1 MSERTVQRVGAKVV
15 VRSIDNA
22 GCTMRA
28 LTVTSKLRLQ
38 GSALAAALARP
49 DVLSALADVSWRTGA
64 GHVTGVSVVCGE
76 PEPEMTSLPAAAP
89 GAVAEGEVVW
99 QGSDGALDQDLD
111 EFMPEGPQRARLDWK
126 DLAKFAP
133 DVDDDPPTTPMPAD
147 RMTLRRP
154 GRVSSRRGFFRP
166 PLPVDTVARIFE
178 LRDQGLSFK
187 KIGKALGIAAW
198 TVSRYVRSFEE
209 GDR

>member
-1 MSERTVQRVGAKVV
+1 M
-15 VRSIDNA
+15 
-22 GCTMRA
+22 
-28 LTVTSKLRLQ
+28 
-38 GSALAAALARP
+38 
-49 DVLSALADVSWRTGA
+49 
-64 GHVTGVSVVCGE
+64 
-76 PEPEMTSLPAAAP
+76 
-89 GAVAEGEVVW
+89 VW

-133 DVDDDPPTTPMPAD
+133 DGDDPPAKPMPAD
-147 RMTLRRP
+147 RVTLRRP

-178 LRDQGLSFK
+178 LRAEGLSFK

>member
-1 MSERTVQRVGAKVV
+1 M
-15 VRSIDNA
+15 
-22 GCTMRA
+22 
-28 LTVTSKLRLQ
+28 
-38 GSALAAALARP
+38 
-49 DVLSALADVSWRTGA
+49 
-64 GHVTGVSVVCGE
+64 
-76 PEPEMTSLPAAAP
+76 
-89 GAVAEGEVVW
+89 VW

-133 DVDDDPPTTPMPAD
+133 DVDDPHATPMPAD
-147 RMTLRRP
+147 RVTLRRP

-178 LRDQGLSFK
+178 LRAAGLSFK

>member
-1 MSERTVQRVGAKVV
+1 MSERTVHRVGAKVV

-28 LTVTSKLRLQ
+28 LTVKSNLRLQ

-49 DVLSALADVSWRTGA
+49 DVQSKLADVSWRTGA
-64 GHVTGVSVVCGE
+64 GHVTGVAVVYGE
-76 PEPEMTSLPAAAP
+76 PEPELIRVREAAT
-89 GAVAEGEVVW
+89 GAVAEAEVVW
-99 QGSDGALDQDLD
+99 QGSDGALDQDL
-111 EFMPEGPQRARLDWK
+111 EELMPEGPQRTLLDWK
-126 DLAKFAP
+126 NLGKYAP
-133 DVDDDPPTTPMPAD
+133 DLDDPRTTPLPAD
-147 RMTLRRP
+147 RATLRRP
-154 GRVSSRRGFFRP
+154 GRVSSGRGYLRP
-166 PLPVDTVARIFE
+166 PLSVDTVARIFE

-209 GDR
+209 GGR

>member
-49 DVLSALADVSWRTGA
+49 DVLSALGDVSWRTGA

-76 PEPEMTSLPAAAP
+76 PEPELTWLRAAAT

-99 QGSDGALDQDLD
+99 QGSDGALDQDLE

-126 DLAKFAP
+126 DLGKFAP
-133 DVDDDPPTTPMPAD
+133 DVDDPRTTPMAAD
-147 RMTLRRP
+147 RVTLRRP
-154 GRVSSRRGFFRP
+154 GRVSGRRGFFRP
-166 PLPVDTVARIFE
+166 PLTVDTVARIFE

-209 GDR
+209 RDR

>member
-76 PEPEMTSLPAAAP
+76 PEPELTSLPAADTGAP
-89 GAVAEGEVVW
+89 AEGEVVW

-133 DVDDDPPTTPMPAD
+133 DGGDDPRTTPMPAD
-147 RMTLRRP
+147 RVTLRRP

>member
-1 MSERTVQRVGAKVV
+1 
-15 VRSIDNA
+15 
-22 GCTMRA
+22 
-28 LTVTSKLRLQ
+28 
-38 GSALAAALARP
+38 
-49 DVLSALADVSWRTGA
+49 
-64 GHVTGVSVVCGE
+64 
-76 PEPEMTSLPAAAP
+76 MTSLPGTAA

-111 EFMPEGPQRARLDWK
+111 EFMPEGPQRARLDWN

-133 DVDDDPPTTPMPAD
+133 DGDDPHKAPMPAD
-147 RMTLRRP
+147 RATLRRP

>member
-1 MSERTVQRVGAKVV
+1 MSERTVQQRVGAKIV

-28 LTVTSKLRLQ
+28 LTVMSKLRLQ

-49 DVLSALADVSWRTGA
+49 DVQSALADVSWRTGA
-64 GHVTGVSVVCGE
+64 GHVTGVSVVCGG
-76 PEPEMTSLPAAAP
+76 PEPELTAVREAAT

-99 QGSDGALDQDLD
+99 QGSDGALDQRLD
-111 EFMPEGPQRARLDWK
+111 EFMPEGPQRTQLDWK
-126 DLAKFAP
+126 DLGKHAP
-133 DVDDDPPTTPMPAD
+133 GRDDPRKAPLPAD
-147 RMTLRRP
+147 RATLRRP
-154 GRVSSRRGFFRP
+154 GRVSSRRGYLRP
-166 PLPVDTVARIFE
+166 PLSVDTVARIFE
-178 LRDQGLSFK
+178 LRSEGLSFK

>member
-1 MSERTVQRVGAKVV
+1 MSKRTVQRVGAKIV

-22 GCTMRA
+22 GCTVRA

-49 DVLSALADVSWRTGA
+49 DVQSALADVSWRTGA
-64 GHVTGVSVVCGE
+64 GHVTGVSVVCRE
-76 PEPEMTSLPAAAP
+76 PEPELTSVGETPTGAP
-89 GAVAEGEVVW
+89 VEGEVVW

-126 DLAKFAP
+126 DFGKLAP
-133 DVDDDPPTTPMPAD
+133 DGDDPRTAPLPAD
-147 RMTLRRP
+147 RATLRLP

-166 PLPVDTVARIFE
+166 PLSVDIVARIFE
-178 LRDQGLSFK
+178 LRREGLSFK
-187 KIGKALGIAAW
+187 KIAKALGIAAW
-198 TVSRYVRSFEE
+198 TVSRYVRSSEE

>member
-1 MSERTVQRVGAKVV
+1 M
-15 VRSIDNA
+15 
-22 GCTMRA
+22 
-28 LTVTSKLRLQ
+28 
-38 GSALAAALARP
+38 
-49 DVLSALADVSWRTGA
+49 
-64 GHVTGVSVVCGE
+64 
-76 PEPEMTSLPAAAP
+76 
-89 GAVAEGEVVW
+89 VW

-133 DVDDDPPTTPMPAD
+133 DGGDDPRTAPMPAD
-147 RMTLRRP
+147 RVTLRRP

-166 PLPVDTVARIFE
+166 PLSVDTVARIFE